1 MVCWDTCSVSWH
13 TCAPCAGT
21 HVCWH
26 TDEACWNTLA
36 CPGTHEGR
44 AGTRACRDTRMACW
58 YTVHACPG
66 TQVSQDTV
74 HVSQYGVRASR
85 DAEACPG
92 TGLCQQRVRVSQEA
106 RVPGRVGGVPVQCE
120 GVPGRGHVCWD
131 TGVPKI
137 WSVSRDTSCPR
148 TRFGVPGHDKP
159 TVMVGVAQS

>member
-1 MVCWDTCSVSWH
+1 MPGQGCAGSVS
-13 TCAPCAGT
+13 
-21 HVCWH
+21 
-26 TDEACWNTLA
+26 A
-36 CPGTHEGR
+36 CPGTH
-44 AGTRACRDTRMACW
+44 
-58 YTVHACPG
+58 
-66 TQVSQDTV
+66 VSQDTV

-159 TVMVGVAQS
+159 AEMTHPRRFAFPFAFQLRGSVSRSRQSGFRAAPFVWLASLRAAVRTALAVACALSYRMT